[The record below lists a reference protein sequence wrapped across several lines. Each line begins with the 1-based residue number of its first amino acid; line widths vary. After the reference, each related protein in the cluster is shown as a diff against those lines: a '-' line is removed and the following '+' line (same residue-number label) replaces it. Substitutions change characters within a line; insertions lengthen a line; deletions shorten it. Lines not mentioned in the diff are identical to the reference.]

1 MVDKNGPTEA
11 FRIGSGSCKGPNSS
25 QFGCCVTALWTPW
38 KECWILRRTF
48 WFSMITW
55 GSHKIATTFEGGQ
68 ASKSEAKIHSY
79 PKSNPLKSI
88 PSCPN
93 IYFPIFSS
101 SIPLISQILV
111 EILLCLSS
119 SSMMS
124 LLRRHQP
131 RRFLG
136 RWGTGC
142 RLRRQGWRLRG
153 WGRRSRVWWKC

>member
-1 MVDKNGPTEA
+1 
-11 FRIGSGSCKGPNSS
+11 
-25 QFGCCVTALWTPW
+25 
-38 KECWILRRTF
+38 
-48 WFSMITW
+48 MITW

-93 IYFPIFSS
+93 VYFPIFSGP
-101 SIPLISQILV
+101 IPLISQILV

-124 LLRRHQP
+124 LLRRAPTQTFS
-131 RRFLG
+131 RSVRYRMQTSTSGVASSRMREEKQSLVKVLE
-136 RWGTGC
+136 
-142 RLRRQGWRLRG
+142 LRKVK
-153 WGRRSRVWWKC
+153 RSMS